1 MEGVGIVLRWWERGE
16 VDEVIESVW
25 GMVVMGGDDK
35 NKNNKVG
42 IGMRGFF
49 GEIFR
54 ADQFGQKGP

>member
-1 MEGVGIVLRWWERGE
+1 
-16 VDEVIESVW
+16 
-25 GMVVMGGDDK
+25 MVVMGGDDK